1 MKGNAGT
8 TLTDAVLEDAEAMGL
23 YPTPDAAV
31 SNDGES
37 PESWRQRQ
45 SEWKEK
51 YSSSTS
57 GPKAGNGAGV
67 PLAIA
72 AKELTR
78 DMMYA
83 MPMASESANRTSKRP
98 PSTLPGAKHGRH
110 LSVQAIEL
118 TREQQAPG
126 VLPSL
131 QDEKTSLGGERISQ
145 PTLVLN
151 PRFSEA
157 LMGLPRGWLSCE
169 RLEMESYRRWWR
181 RHSGF

>member
-1 MKGNAGT
+1 
-8 TLTDAVLEDAEAMGL
+8 MGL

-72 AKELTR
+72 AKEVTVELTR
-78 DMMYA
+78 DNLFA
-83 MPMASESANRTSKRP
+83 TPTASDGMSGPGTSPKREGGPNLRT
-98 PSTLPGAKHGRH
+98 
-110 LSVQAIEL
+110 
-118 TREQQAPG
+118 QAPG

-131 QDEKTSLGGERISQ
+131 PDEKTSPGGERISQ
-145 PTLVLN
+145 PALVLN

-157 LMGLPRGWLSCE
+157 LQGMPRGWTSCE
-169 RLEMESYRRWWR
+169 RLEMESFHRWWR
-181 RHSGF
+181 LHSGF